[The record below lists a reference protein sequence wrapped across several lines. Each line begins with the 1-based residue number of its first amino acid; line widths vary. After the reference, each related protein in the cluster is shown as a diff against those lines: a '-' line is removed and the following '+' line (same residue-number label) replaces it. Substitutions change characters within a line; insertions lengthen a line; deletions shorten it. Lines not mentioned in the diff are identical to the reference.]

1 MYGNA
6 PPVET
11 FHRFL
16 VSKQKQQGF
25 VMDALD
31 PAQATASSS
40 VTKLLPAVAGLLV
53 AAVVAFSAASPPT
66 HYLSWTGLLTFA
78 LQRLFAV
85 SLASVLTVAIL
96 CAVLSGGKHLDSHL
110 LLVQTSRAAIWLAP
124 LALLIRANS
133 AWTLLAAAAFAI
145 LLTASL
151 RSSAPRALDPEDSI
165 LLSLR
170 PDVLPLFPKLRPG
183 ISIAAAL
190 CAQTGVLALFAGY
203 ALAAS
208 ILLGAAVCAWTW
220 WSTPGANSIHASQTQ
235 NVPVVLLAS
244 IVMLAALLPYLHG
257 ARGFGLGSSHKH
269 AVRVLLRGNVSPRR
283 YAAET
288 VNDSQRTA
296 SEGNTGIVLW
306 PEKQLHTQLIAPTP
320 IDLTNP
326 PALGPNANPL
336 VIPFDGVYWF
346 FKSPDLRPPRTS
358 REAHA
363 SPETVD
369 IRSTDGRPLSIE
381 AHDYLGSLINVDCC
395 SRIQIAVRNA
405 DRYPD
410 TVSLELILVDSSQ
423 PQHPSKSLGRML
435 VKSTRPW
442 RIYEHPQ
449 PISELLSFPIP
460 PHASLRHFDQVRIIF
475 RMDHS
480 RAEAGARIAIDHF
493 VLVPRGL

>member
-1 MYGNA
+1 
-6 PPVET
+6 VET
-11 FHRFL
+11 FHVFL
-16 VSKQKQQGF
+16 VSKEKQQGF
-25 VMDALD
+25 VMDAFT
-31 PAQATASSS
+31 PARAIPSSS
-40 VTKLLPAVAGLLV
+40 VAKLLPVVAGLLV
-53 AAVVAFSAASPPT
+53 AAVIAFSAASPPT
-66 HYLSWTGLLTFA
+66 HYLSWTGVLTFA

-85 SLASVLTVAIL
+85 SLGSVLTVAIL
-96 CAVLSGGKHLDSHL
+96 CAILSRGKHLDFQM

-124 LALLIRANS
+124 LALLMRANS
-133 AWTLLAAAAFAI
+133 AWTLVAAAAFAI
-145 LLTASL
+145 LLTQSM
-151 RSSAPRALDPEDSI
+151 RSPGPRDLDPEDSV

-170 PDVLPLFPKLRPG
+170 PDVRPLFPKLRPG
-183 ISIAAAL
+183 ISVAAAL

-203 ALAAS
+203 ALDGS
-208 ILLGAAVCAWTW
+208 ILFGAAVCAWTW
-220 WSTPGANSIHASQTQ
+220 WFFPNANSRNASQTH
-235 NVPVVLLAS
+235 NVPIALLAA

-257 ARGFGLGSSHKH
+257 AAGFGLGSSHKR
-269 AVRVLLRGNVSPRR
+269 AVPVLLRGNASRRR
-283 YAAET
+283 YTAET
-288 VNDSQRTA
+288 VNDSQPTA

-326 PALGPNANPL
+326 PVLGPSSNPL
-336 VIPFDGVYWF
+336 LIPFDGVYWF
-346 FKSPDLRPPRTS
+346 FKSPDVRPPGTS
-358 REAHA
+358 RQAHA

-410 TVSLELILVDSSQ
+410 TVSLELILVDTSQ
-423 PQHPSKSLGRML
+423 PQHPSESLGRML

-449 PISELLSFPIP
+449 PISELLNFPIP
-460 PHASLRHFDQVRIIF
+460 PRASLRHFDEVRIIF
-475 RMDHS
+475 QLDHS